1 MPTSSLSNEALVRH
15 IKASS
20 DARLSGELVNHHRA
34 AVVQACYR
42 YVKDHDTA
50 QYLTQE
56 VFMRVFSRIQEFN
69 EQCAFSTWLHTI
81 VHNRCVDHL
90 RKDKQKMHRE
100 ISKHIMETL
109 AEEMDTDESNVLTI
123 DMLEVWLDR
132 LSGEDKWLLTMKYQQ
147 RWTIKQIEQ
156 VLNVSESVI
165 KTRLHRA
172 KAKLK
177 KIRAQA
183 LAQNVIPPP

>member
-1 MPTSSLSNEALVRH
+1 MPPSSLSDEALVRH
-15 IKASS
+15 IKASA
-20 DARLSGELVNHHRA
+20 DARLSGELVNRHRA

-42 YVKDHDTA
+42 YVKDHDNA
-50 QYLTQE
+50 QDLTQE

-69 EQCAFSTWLHTI
+69 EQSTFTTWLHTI

-90 RKDKQKMHRE
+90 RRDKRKMHRD

-109 AEEMDTDESNVLTI
+109 AEEMDTDEAEKLTI
-123 DMLEVWLDR
+123 EMLAAWLDR

-147 RWTIKQIEQ
+147 RWTLKQIQE

-165 KTRLHRA
+165 KSRLHRA
-172 KAKLK
+172 KVKLD
-177 KIRAQA
+177 KIRAQR
-183 LAQNVIPPP
+183 